1 MMLEG
6 KVVLFFRK
14 VVREVFSEEMNVIR
28 ELRDGEGMSH
38 SEIHLVILW

>member
-6 KVVLFFRK
+6 KPVLFSSK

-28 ELRDGEGMSH
+28 ELRDNEGMSH
-38 SEIHLVILW
+38 TDIHLVISW